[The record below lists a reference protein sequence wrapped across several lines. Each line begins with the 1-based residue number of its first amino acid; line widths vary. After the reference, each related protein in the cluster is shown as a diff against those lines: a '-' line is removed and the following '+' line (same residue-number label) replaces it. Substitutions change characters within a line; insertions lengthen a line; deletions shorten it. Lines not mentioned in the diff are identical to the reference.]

1 MRPTID
7 DKQRL
12 ADKLRADVAAYL
24 SAGGRIDEQA
34 AGVTADPYGQLGIN
48 RKKALGVLDQTYA
61 TKDAKN
67 HPYRRDQPSRR

>member
-1 MRPTID
+1 MRPTIT

-24 SAGGRIDEQA
+24 RAGGRVDEQA

-48 RKKALGVLDQTYA
+48 QRKARGVLDTTYA
-61 TKDAKN
+61 AKDSKS
-67 HPYRRDQPSRR
+67 HPYRR